1 MDIDLLSR
9 MVKELILE
17 RDKVVLPGLG
27 TFVAEVVPA
36 SFSDNGYTIN
46 PPYRKLYFRS
56 RLEDDSSL
64 VKLYSTSNNIGE
76 DLAENILTDF
86 LQELRQVLKEKKLVV
101 FPGLGRLRATKENNF
116 FFVPDEDLDIYPE
129 GFGLQPISMK
139 THVETREEVAQAMEN
154 LKSIIDSPAVSA
166 SASISV
172 VSENKSVPADE
183 TEDVLTESGETEV
196 HDNAI
201 AADEAEDV
209 LPESGETEVHD
220 NAVAAD
226 ETEDVLTES
235 GETEV
240 HDNAVAADEAEDVLP
255 ESGETEVYDNAVAEE
270 DAEDLLTE
278 SEEPEVQENSP
289 AEQDDPVQENT
300 AETESGTDIA
310 APDETDGPVEGP
322 EERHEERH
330 EERQEEPSVKQ
341 EPDSSTEKQPA
352 PETAG
357 HGKSVARSLKIV
369 ALAVL
374 VIAALL
380 IVFSV
385 LAQIFPGI
393 FDSILYNREQ
403 RQILDSI
410 CFFTI

>member
-166 SASISV
+166 SASISA

-183 TEDVLTESGETEV
+183 P
-196 HDNAI
+196 
-201 AADEAEDV
+201 EDV

-220 NAVAAD
+220 NAVPAD
-226 ETEDVLTES
+226 EPEDVLTES

-240 HDNAVAADEAEDVLP
+240 HDNAVPEDEAEDVLP

-270 DAEDLLTE
+270 EAEDVLPESGETEVYGNAVPAEEAEDVLPE

-310 APDETDGPVEGP
+310 APDETDGP
-322 EERHEERH
+322 
-330 EERQEEPSVKQ
+330 EERQEERQEERPEEPSVKQ
-341 EPDSSTEKQPA
+341 DPDRSTEKQPA

-380 IVFSV
+380 IVFAV

>member
-1 MDIDLLSR
+1 MSR

-154 LKSIIDSPAVSA
+154 LKSIIDSPAVSE
-166 SASISV
+166 SASRSD
-172 VSENKSVPADE
+172 VSENMP
-183 TEDVLTESGETEV
+183 VLAE
-196 HDNAI
+196 
-201 AADEAEDV
+201 EAQDV
-209 LPESGETEVHD
+209 LPESGETEAHD
-220 NAVAAD
+220 NAVPAD
-226 ETEDVLTES
+226 EPEDVLTES

-240 HDNAVAADEAEDVLP
+240 HDNAVAADEPEDVLT
-255 ESGETEVYDNAVAEE
+255 ESGETEVHDNAVPE
-270 DAEDLLTE
+270 DEAEDRLAE

-322 EERHEERH
+322 EERH

-380 IVFSV
+380 IVFAV

>member
-139 THVETREEVAQAMEN
+139 THVETREEVAQTMEN

-166 SASISV
+166 SASISA
-172 VSENKSVPADE
+172 VSENKSVP
-183 TEDVLTESGETEV
+183 
-196 HDNAI
+196 
-201 AADEAEDV
+201 ADEAEDV

-220 NAVAAD
+220 NAVPAD
-226 ETEDVLTES
+226 EAEDLLAES

-240 HDNAVAADEAEDVLP
+240 HDNAVPADEAED
-255 ESGETEVYDNAVAEE
+255 
-270 DAEDLLTE
+270 LLAE

-289 AEQDDPVQENT
+289 AEQDEPVQENT

-310 APDETDGPVEGP
+310 APDETDGPVEGS
-322 EERHEERH
+322 EERQ

-374 VIAALL
+374 VLAALL
-380 IVFSV
+380 IVFAV

>member
-166 SASISV
+166 SASISA
-172 VSENKSVPADE
+172 VSENKSV
-183 TEDVLTESGETEV
+183 
-196 HDNAI
+196 

-226 ETEDVLTES
+226 ETEDVLPES

-240 HDNAVAADEAEDVLP
+240 HDNAVPADEAEDVLP
-255 ESGETEVYDNAVAEE
+255 ESGETEVHDNAVAEE
-270 DAEDLLTE
+270 EAEDVLPE

-310 APDETDGPVEGP
+310 VPDETDGPVEGP
-322 EERHEERH
+322 D
-330 EERQEEPSVKQ
+330 ERQEESPEEPSVKQ

-357 HGKSVARSLKIV
+357 HGKSVVRSLKIV

-380 IVFSV
+380 IVFAV

>member
-166 SASISV
+166 SASISA

-196 HDNAI
+196 HDNAVV
-201 AADEAEDV
+201 ADEAEDV
-209 LPESGETEVHD
+209 LTEFGETEAHDNAVPAEETEDVLTEFGETEVHD
-220 NAVAAD
+220 NAVPVD
-226 ETEDVLTES
+226 EPEDV
-235 GETEV
+235 
-240 HDNAVAADEAEDVLP
+240 
-255 ESGETEVYDNAVAEE
+255 
-270 DAEDLLTE
+270 LTE

-300 AETESGTDIA
+300 AETESGSDIA
-310 APDETDGPVEGP
+310 VPDETDGPVEGP
-322 EERHEERH
+322 EESP
-330 EERQEEPSVKQ
+330 EEPSVKQ
-341 EPDSSTEKQPA
+341 EPDSSTQKQPA

-380 IVFSV
+380 IVFAV

>member
-166 SASISV
+166 SASISA
-172 VSENKSVPADE
+172 VSENKSVP
-183 TEDVLTESGETEV
+183 
-196 HDNAI
+196 
-201 AADEAEDV
+201 
-209 LPESGETEVHD
+209 
-220 NAVAAD
+220 AD

-255 ESGETEVYDNAVAEE
+255 ESGETEVHDNAVPAEE
-270 DAEDLLTE
+270 TEDVLPESGETEVHDNAVPADEAEDLLTE

-310 APDETDGPVEGP
+310 VPDETDGPVEGS
-322 EERHEERH
+322 
-330 EERQEEPSVKQ
+330 EERQEERQEERPEEPSVKQ

-380 IVFSV
+380 IVFAV

>member
-166 SASISV
+166 SASISA
-172 VSENKSVPADE
+172 VSENKHVPAEE
-183 TEDVLTESGETEV
+183 TEDLLS
-196 HDNAI
+196 
-201 AADEAEDV
+201 
-209 LPESGETEVHD
+209 ESGETEVHD
-220 NAVAAD
+220 NAVP
-226 ETEDVLTES
+226 E
-235 GETEV
+235 
-240 HDNAVAADEAEDVLP
+240 DEAEDV
-255 ESGETEVYDNAVAEE
+255 
-270 DAEDLLTE
+270 LTE

-300 AETESGTDIA
+300 AETESGTA
-310 APDETDGPVEGP
+310 MPVPDETDGPVEGP
-322 EERHEERH
+322 EERP
-330 EERQEEPSVKQ
+330 EEPSVKQ

-357 HGKSVARSLKIV
+357 HGKSVVRSLKIV

-380 IVFSV
+380 IVFAV

>member
-1 MDIDLLSR
+1 M
-9 MVKELILE
+9 
-17 RDKVVLPGLG
+17 
-27 TFVAEVVPA
+27 
-36 SFSDNGYTIN
+36 
-46 PPYRKLYFRS
+46 
-56 RLEDDSSL
+56 
-64 VKLYSTSNNIGE
+64 
-76 DLAENILTDF
+76 
-86 LQELRQVLKEKKLVV
+86 
-101 FPGLGRLRATKENNF
+101 
-116 FFVPDEDLDIYPE
+116 
-129 GFGLQPISMK
+129 
-139 THVETREEVAQAMEN
+139 
-154 LKSIIDSPAVSA
+154 
-166 SASISV
+166 
-172 VSENKSVPADE
+172 
-183 TEDVLTESGETEV
+183 
-196 HDNAI
+196 HDNAVPE
-201 AADEAEDV
+201 DEAEDR
-209 LPESGETEVHD
+209 L
-220 NAVAAD
+220 A
-226 ETEDVLTES
+226 
-235 GETEV
+235 
-240 HDNAVAADEAEDVLP
+240 
-255 ESGETEVYDNAVAEE
+255 
-270 DAEDLLTE
+270 E

-322 EERHEERH
+322 EERH

-380 IVFSV
+380 IVFAV

>member
-154 LKSIIDSPAVSA
+154 LKSIIDSPAVSE
-166 SASISV
+166 SASRSA
-172 VSENKSVPADE
+172 VSENKSVP
-183 TEDVLTESGETEV
+183 
-196 HDNAI
+196 
-201 AADEAEDV
+201 ADEAEDV

-220 NAVAAD
+220 NAVP
-226 ETEDVLTES
+226 E
-235 GETEV
+235 
-240 HDNAVAADEAEDVLP
+240 DEAED
-255 ESGETEVYDNAVAEE
+255 
-270 DAEDLLTE
+270 LLAE

-289 AEQDDPVQENT
+289 AEQDDSVQENT

-322 EERHEERH
+322 EERQ

-380 IVFSV
+380 IVFAV

>member
-166 SASISV
+166 SASISA

-183 TEDVLTESGETEV
+183 P
-196 HDNAI
+196 
-201 AADEAEDV
+201 EDV
-209 LPESGETEVHD
+209 LP
-220 NAVAAD
+220 
-226 ETEDVLTES
+226 ES

-255 ESGETEVYDNAVAEE
+255 ESGKTEVHDNAVPADEAEDVLPESGETEVHDNAVPADE
-270 DAEDLLTE
+270 AEDLLAE

-310 APDETDGPVEGP
+310 APDETDGPVEGS
-322 EERHEERH
+322 EERQ

-352 PETAG
+352 PETSG

-380 IVFSV
+380 IVFAV

>member
-166 SASISV
+166 SASISA
-172 VSENKSVPADE
+172 VSENKPVPADE
-183 TEDVLTESGETEV
+183 AEDLLPESGETEV
-196 HDNAI
+196 HDNA
-201 AADEAEDV
+201 EPAEETEDL

-220 NAVAAD
+220 NAVP
-226 ETEDVLTES
+226 E
-235 GETEV
+235 
-240 HDNAVAADEAEDVLP
+240 DEAEDVLP
-255 ESGETEVYDNAVAEE
+255 
-270 DAEDLLTE
+270 E

-310 APDETDGPVEGP
+310 VPDETDGPVEGP
-322 EERHEERH
+322 EERP
-330 EERQEEPSVKQ
+330 EEPSVKQ

-357 HGKSVARSLKIV
+357 HGKSVVRSLKIV

-380 IVFSV
+380 IVFAV

>member
-166 SASISV
+166 SASISA

-183 TEDVLTESGETEV
+183 P
-196 HDNAI
+196 
-201 AADEAEDV
+201 EDV

-220 NAVAAD
+220 NAVPAD
-226 ETEDVLTES
+226 EPEDVLTES

-240 HDNAVAADEAEDVLP
+240 YDNAVPADEPEDVLT

-270 DAEDLLTE
+270 EAEDVLPE

-300 AETESGTDIA
+300 AETESGTA
-310 APDETDGPVEGP
+310 MPVPDENDGPVEGP

-330 EERQEEPSVKQ
+330 EEPSVKQ

-374 VIAALL
+374 VLAALL
-380 IVFSV
+380 IVFAV

>member
-154 LKSIIDSPAVSA
+154 LKSIIDSPAVSE
-166 SASISV
+166 SASRSA
-172 VSENKSVPADE
+172 VSENMPVPEDEAEDLLTESGETKAHDNAVPADE
-183 TEDVLTESGETEV
+183 TEDVLTESGETEA
-196 HDNAI
+196 HDNAEP
-201 AADEAEDV
+201 ADE
-209 LPESGETEVHD
+209 P
-220 NAVAAD
+220 
-226 ETEDVLTES
+226 EDVLTES
-235 GETEV
+235 GETKA
-240 HDNAVAADEAEDVLP
+240 HDNAVPEDE
-255 ESGETEVYDNAVAEE
+255 
-270 DAEDLLTE
+270 AEDLLTE

-310 APDETDGPVEGP
+310 APDETDGSVEGP
-322 EERHEERH
+322 

-380 IVFSV
+380 IVFAV

>member
-166 SASISV
+166 SASISA
-172 VSENKSVPADE
+172 VSENKPVPAEE
-183 TEDVLTESGETEV
+183 TEDVLTESGETKV
-196 HDNAI
+196 HDNAVP
-201 AADEAEDV
+201 AEETEDL

-220 NAVAAD
+220 NAVPAE
-226 ETEDVLTES
+226 ETEDLLTES
-235 GETEV
+235 GETEA
-240 HDNAVAADEAEDVLP
+240 HDNAVPEDEAEDVLP
-255 ESGETEVYDNAVAEE
+255 
-270 DAEDLLTE
+270 E

-310 APDETDGPVEGP
+310 VPDETDGPVEGP
-322 EERHEERH
+322 
-330 EERQEEPSVKQ
+330 EEPSVKQ

-357 HGKSVARSLKIV
+357 HGKSVVRSLKIV

-380 IVFSV
+380 IVFAV

>member
-183 TEDVLTESGETEV
+183 TEDVLPESGETEV
-196 HDNAI
+196 HDNAVP
-201 AADEAEDV
+201 ADEPEDV

-220 NAVAAD
+220 NAVPAD
-226 ETEDVLTES
+226 EPEDVLTESGETEAHDNAVPAEETEDVLPES

-240 HDNAVAADEAEDVLP
+240 HDNAVPADEAEDVLP
-255 ESGETEVYDNAVAEE
+255 
-270 DAEDLLTE
+270 E

-289 AEQDDPVQENT
+289 AEQDEPVQENT

-310 APDETDGPVEGP
+310 APDETDGP
-322 EERHEERH
+322 
-330 EERQEEPSVKQ
+330 EERQEERPEEPSVKQ

-380 IVFSV
+380 IVFAV

>member
-166 SASISV
+166 SASRSD

-196 HDNAI
+196 HDNAVP
-201 AADEAEDV
+201 ADE
-209 LPESGETEVHD
+209 P
-220 NAVAAD
+220 
-226 ETEDVLTES
+226 EDVLTES

-240 HDNAVAADEAEDVLP
+240 YDNAVPADEPEDVLP

-270 DAEDLLTE
+270 EAEDVLPE

-289 AEQDDPVQENT
+289 AEQDEPVQENT

-322 EERHEERH
+322 EERQEERP
-330 EERQEEPSVKQ
+330 EEPSVKQ

-380 IVFSV
+380 IVFAV

>member
-154 LKSIIDSPAVSA
+154 LKSIMDSPAVSA
-166 SASISV
+166 SASISA
-172 VSENKSVPADE
+172 VSENKSVVADE
-183 TEDVLTESGETEV
+183 P
-196 HDNAI
+196 
-201 AADEAEDV
+201 EDV

-220 NAVAAD
+220 NAVPAEEA
-226 ETEDVLTES
+226 EDVPEES
-235 GETEV
+235 GETEI
-240 HDNAVAADEAEDVLP
+240 HDNAVLEDEAEDVLP
-255 ESGETEVYDNAVAEE
+255 
-270 DAEDLLTE
+270 E

-310 APDETDGPVEGP
+310 VPDETDGPVEGS
-322 EERHEERH
+322 
-330 EERQEEPSVKQ
+330 EERQEERQDERQEERPEEPSVKQ

-352 PETAG
+352 PERAG
-357 HGKSVARSLKIV
+357 HGKSVVRSLKIV

-380 IVFSV
+380 IVFAV

>member
-166 SASISV
+166 SASISAT
-172 VSENKSVPADE
+172 SENMPVSADEAEGVPA
-183 TEDVLTESGETEV
+183 ESGETEV
-196 HDNAI
+196 HDNA
-201 AADEAEDV
+201 EPAE
-209 LPESGETEVHD
+209 
-220 NAVAAD
+220 
-226 ETEDVLTES
+226 ETEDLLTES
-235 GETEV
+235 GETEA
-240 HDNAVAADEAEDVLP
+240 HDNAVPEDEAEDVP
-255 ESGETEVYDNAVAEE
+255 A
-270 DAEDLLTE
+270 E
-278 SEEPEVQENSP
+278 SEEPELQENSP

-310 APDETDGPVEGP
+310 VPDETDGPVEGP
-322 EERHEERH
+322 
-330 EERQEEPSVKQ
+330 EEPSVKQ

-357 HGKSVARSLKIV
+357 HGKSVVRSLKIV

-380 IVFSV
+380 IVFAV

>member
-166 SASISV
+166 SASISA
-172 VSENKSVPADE
+172 VSENKSV
-183 TEDVLTESGETEV
+183 
-196 HDNAI
+196 

-220 NAVAAD
+220 NAVPAD
-226 ETEDVLTES
+226 EAEDVLTESGETEVHDNAEPEEEPEDVLTES

-240 HDNAVAADEAEDVLP
+240 HDNAVPEDE
-255 ESGETEVYDNAVAEE
+255 
-270 DAEDLLTE
+270 AEDLLTE

-300 AETESGTDIA
+300 AEAESGTDIA

-322 EERHEERH
+322 EERP
-330 EERQEEPSVKQ
+330 EEPSVKQ

-352 PETAG
+352 PKTAG

-380 IVFSV
+380 IVFAV

>member
-196 HDNAI
+196 HDNAV

>member
-154 LKSIIDSPAVSA
+154 LKSIIDSPAVSE
-166 SASISV
+166 SASRSA
-172 VSENKSVPADE
+172 VSENMPVPEDE
-183 TEDVLTESGETEV
+183 
-196 HDNAI
+196 
-201 AADEAEDV
+201 
-209 LPESGETEVHD
+209 
-220 NAVAAD
+220 
-226 ETEDVLTES
+226 
-235 GETEV
+235 
-240 HDNAVAADEAEDVLP
+240 
-255 ESGETEVYDNAVAEE
+255 
-270 DAEDLLTE
+270 AEDLLTE

-310 APDETDGPVEGP
+310 APDETDGSVEGP
-322 EERHEERH
+322 

-380 IVFSV
+380 IVFAV

>member
-154 LKSIIDSPAVSA
+154 LKSIIDSPAISA
-166 SASISV
+166 SASRSD
-172 VSENKSVPADE
+172 VSENKPVPADE
-183 TEDVLTESGETEV
+183 
-196 HDNAI
+196 A
-201 AADEAEDV
+201 
-209 LPESGETEVHD
+209 
-220 NAVAAD
+220 
-226 ETEDVLTES
+226 EDVLTES

-240 HDNAVAADEAEDVLP
+240 HDNAVPADEPEDVLP
-255 ESGETEVYDNAVAEE
+255 ESGETEVHDNAEPEEEPEDVLTESGETEVHDNAVPTEE
-270 DAEDLLTE
+270 TEDVLPE

-310 APDETDGPVEGP
+310 APDETEGP
-322 EERHEERH
+322 G
-330 EERQEEPSVKQ
+330 ERQEESPEEPSVKQ

-380 IVFSV
+380 IVFAV

>member
-1 MDIDLLSR
+1 MSR

-154 LKSIIDSPAVSA
+154 LKSIIDSPAVSE
-166 SASISV
+166 SASRSA
-172 VSENKSVPADE
+172 VSENMPVPADEPEDVLPESGETEVHDNAVPADE
-183 TEDVLTESGETEV
+183 TEDVLTESGETEA
-196 HDNAI
+196 HENAEP
-201 AADEAEDV
+201 ADE
-209 LPESGETEVHD
+209 P
-220 NAVAAD
+220 
-226 ETEDVLTES
+226 EDVLTES
-235 GETEV
+235 GETKA
-240 HDNAVAADEAEDVLP
+240 HDNAVPEDE
-255 ESGETEVYDNAVAEE
+255 
-270 DAEDLLTE
+270 AEDLLTE

-289 AEQDDPVQENT
+289 AEQDEPVQENT

-310 APDETDGPVEGP
+310 VPDETDGPVEGP
-322 EERHEERH
+322 EERP
-330 EERQEEPSVKQ
+330 EEPSVKQ
-341 EPDSSTEKQPA
+341 ELDSSTEKQPA

-380 IVFSV
+380 IVFAV

>member
-154 LKSIIDSPAVSA
+154 LKSIMDSPAVSA
-166 SASISV
+166 SASRSA
-172 VSENKSVPADE
+172 VSENKS
-183 TEDVLTESGETEV
+183 
-196 HDNAI
+196 
-201 AADEAEDV
+201 
-209 LPESGETEVHD
+209 
-220 NAVAAD
+220 
-226 ETEDVLTES
+226 
-235 GETEV
+235 
-240 HDNAVAADEAEDVLP
+240 VAADEAEDVLP
-255 ESGETEVYDNAVAEE
+255 ESGETEVYDNAVPADEAEDVLTESGETEVHDNAEPAEE
-270 DAEDLLTE
+270 TEDVLTESGETEVHDNAEPAEEAEDLLPE

-322 EERHEERH
+322 EERQ
-330 EERQEEPSVKQ
+330 EERQEERPEEPSVKQ

-380 IVFSV
+380 IVFAV

>member
-166 SASISV
+166 SASISA
-172 VSENKSVPADE
+172 VSENKSVP
-183 TEDVLTESGETEV
+183 
-196 HDNAI
+196 
-201 AADEAEDV
+201 
-209 LPESGETEVHD
+209 
-220 NAVAAD
+220 AD

-255 ESGETEVYDNAVAEE
+255 ESGETEVHDNAEPEEEPEDILTESGETEVYDNAVPADEAEDVLPESGETEAHDNAVPE
-270 DAEDLLTE
+270 DEAEDLLTE

-300 AETESGTDIA
+300 AETESGTA
-310 APDETDGPVEGP
+310 MPVPDENDGPVEGP
-322 EERHEERH
+322 DERQEERP
-330 EERQEEPSVKQ
+330 EEPSVKQ

-357 HGKSVARSLKIV
+357 HGKSGARSLKIV

-380 IVFSV
+380 IVFAV

>member
-166 SASISV
+166 SASRSD
-172 VSENKSVPADE
+172 VSENKPVP
-183 TEDVLTESGETEV
+183 
-196 HDNAI
+196 
-201 AADEAEDV
+201 ADEAEDV
-209 LPESGETEVHD
+209 LPESGETEAHD
-220 NAVAAD
+220 NAVVAD
-226 ETEDVLTES
+226 EAEDVLTES

-240 HDNAVAADEAEDVLP
+240 HDNAVPAEETEDVLP
-255 ESGETEVYDNAVAEE
+255 ESGETEAHDNAVPE
-270 DAEDLLTE
+270 DEAEDLLAE
-278 SEEPEVQENSP
+278 SEEPE
-289 AEQDDPVQENT
+289 VQENT

-322 EERHEERH
+322 DERP
-330 EERQEEPSVKQ
+330 EEPSVKQ

-380 IVFSV
+380 IVFAV

>member
-166 SASISV
+166 SASISA
-172 VSENKSVPADE
+172 VSENKPVP
-183 TEDVLTESGETEV
+183 
-196 HDNAI
+196 
-201 AADEAEDV
+201 ADEAEDV

-226 ETEDVLTES
+226 ETEDVLPES

-240 HDNAVAADEAEDVLP
+240 HDNAVPADEAEDVLP
-255 ESGETEVYDNAVAEE
+255 ESGETEVHDNAVAEE
-270 DAEDLLTE
+270 EAEDVLPE

-289 AEQDDPVQENT
+289 AEQDEPVQENT

-322 EERHEERH
+322 EERQEERP
-330 EERQEEPSVKQ
+330 EEPSVKQ

-380 IVFSV
+380 IVFAV

>member
-166 SASISV
+166 SASISA
-172 VSENKSVPADE
+172 VSENKSVP
-183 TEDVLTESGETEV
+183 
-196 HDNAI
+196 
-201 AADEAEDV
+201 ADEAEDV
-209 LPESGETEVHD
+209 LPESGETEV
-220 NAVAAD
+220 N
-226 ETEDVLTES
+226 
-235 GETEV
+235 
-240 HDNAVAADEAEDVLP
+240 DNAVAADEAEDVLP
-255 ESGETEVYDNAVAEE
+255 ESGETEVYDNAVPADEAEDVLPESGETEVHDNAVPE
-270 DAEDLLTE
+270 DEAEDLLAE

-289 AEQDDPVQENT
+289 AEQDEPVQENT

-310 APDETDGPVEGP
+310 APDETDGP
-322 EERHEERH
+322 
-330 EERQEEPSVKQ
+330 EERQEERPEEPSVKQ

-380 IVFSV
+380 IVFAV

>member
-166 SASISV
+166 SVSISA
-172 VSENKSVPADE
+172 VSENKSVPAEE
-183 TEDVLTESGETEV
+183 TEDVLTESGETKA
-196 HDNAI
+196 HDNAVPE
-201 AADEAEDV
+201 DEAEDV
-209 LPESGETEVHD
+209 LP
-220 NAVAAD
+220 
-226 ETEDVLTES
+226 
-235 GETEV
+235 
-240 HDNAVAADEAEDVLP
+240 
-255 ESGETEVYDNAVAEE
+255 
-270 DAEDLLTE
+270 E

-300 AETESGTDIA
+300 AETESGSDIA

-322 EERHEERH
+322 EERP
-330 EERQEEPSVKQ
+330 EEPSVKQ
-341 EPDSSTEKQPA
+341 EPDSSTEKQPT

-380 IVFSV
+380 IVFAV

>member
-183 TEDVLTESGETEV
+183 
-196 HDNAI
+196 
-201 AADEAEDV
+201 AEDV
-209 LPESGETEVHD
+209 LP
-220 NAVAAD
+220 
-226 ETEDVLTES
+226 ES

-255 ESGETEVYDNAVAEE
+255 ESGETEVHDNAVPAEE
-270 DAEDLLTE
+270 TEDVLTE

>member
-166 SASISV
+166 SASISA
-172 VSENKSVPADE
+172 VSENKSVP
-183 TEDVLTESGETEV
+183 
-196 HDNAI
+196 
-201 AADEAEDV
+201 ADEAEDV

-220 NAVAAD
+220 NAVP
-226 ETEDVLTES
+226 E
-235 GETEV
+235 
-240 HDNAVAADEAEDVLP
+240 DEAED
-255 ESGETEVYDNAVAEE
+255 
-270 DAEDLLTE
+270 LLAE

-300 AETESGTDIA
+300 AETESGTA
-310 APDETDGPVEGP
+310 MPVPDENDGPVEGP
-322 EERHEERH
+322 DERQEERP
-330 EERQEEPSVKQ
+330 EEPSVKQ

-380 IVFSV
+380 IVFAV

>member
-166 SASISV
+166 SASISA
-172 VSENKSVPADE
+172 VSENKSVP
-183 TEDVLTESGETEV
+183 
-196 HDNAI
+196 
-201 AADEAEDV
+201 
-209 LPESGETEVHD
+209 
-220 NAVAAD
+220 AD

-255 ESGETEVYDNAVAEE
+255 ESGETEVHDNAEPEEEPEDILTESGETEVHDNAVPE
-270 DAEDLLTE
+270 DEAEDLLAE

-289 AEQDDPVQENT
+289 AEQDDPVQENS

-310 APDETDGPVEGP
+310 VPDETDGPVEGP
-322 EERHEERH
+322 EERP
-330 EERQEEPSVKQ
+330 EEPSVKQ

-380 IVFSV
+380 IVFAV

>member
-166 SASISV
+166 SASISA
-172 VSENKSVPADE
+172 VSENKPVPADE
-183 TEDVLTESGETEV
+183 TEDVPAES
-196 HDNAI
+196 A
-201 AADEAEDV
+201 
-209 LPESGETEVHD
+209 ETEVHD
-220 NAVAAD
+220 NAVPAD
-226 ETEDVLTES
+226 EAEDVLTES

-240 HDNAVAADEAEDVLP
+240 HDNAVPADEAEDLLP
-255 ESGETEVYDNAVAEE
+255 ESGETKVHDNAEPAEE
-270 DAEDLLTE
+270 AEDLLPE

-289 AEQDDPVQENT
+289 AEQDDPVQVNT

-310 APDETDGPVEGP
+310 VPDETDGPVEGP
-322 EERHEERH
+322 EEA
-330 EERQEEPSVKQ
+330 SVKQ

-380 IVFSV
+380 IVFAV

>member
-166 SASISV
+166 SASRSD

-196 HDNAI
+196 HDNAVP
-201 AADEAEDV
+201 ADE
-209 LPESGETEVHD
+209 P
-220 NAVAAD
+220 
-226 ETEDVLTES
+226 EDVLTES

-240 HDNAVAADEAEDVLP
+240 YDNAVPADEPEDVLP

-270 DAEDLLTE
+270 EAEDVLPE

-310 APDETDGPVEGP
+310 VPDETDGP
-322 EERHEERH
+322 EERP

-380 IVFSV
+380 IVFAV

>member
-166 SASISV
+166 SASISA
-172 VSENKSVPADE
+172 VSENKPVPEEEA
-183 TEDVLTESGETEV
+183 EDVLLESGETEA
-196 HDNAI
+196 HDNAVPE
-201 AADEAEDV
+201 DEAEDV
-209 LPESGETEVHD
+209 P
-220 NAVAAD
+220 A
-226 ETEDVLTES
+226 
-235 GETEV
+235 
-240 HDNAVAADEAEDVLP
+240 
-255 ESGETEVYDNAVAEE
+255 
-270 DAEDLLTE
+270 E

-310 APDETDGPVEGP
+310 VPDETDGPVDGP
-322 EERHEERH
+322 EERP
-330 EERQEEPSVKQ
+330 EEPSVKQ

-352 PETAG
+352 PETAA

-380 IVFSV
+380 IVFAV

>member
-166 SASISV
+166 SASRSD
-172 VSENKSVPADE
+172 VSENKPVPAEE
-183 TEDVLTESGETEV
+183 T
-196 HDNAI
+196 
-201 AADEAEDV
+201 EDV
-209 LPESGETEVHD
+209 LPESGETEAHD
-220 NAVAAD
+220 NAVP
-226 ETEDVLTES
+226 E
-235 GETEV
+235 
-240 HDNAVAADEAEDVLP
+240 DEAED
-255 ESGETEVYDNAVAEE
+255 
-270 DAEDLLTE
+270 LLAE
-278 SEEPEVQENSP
+278 SEEPE
-289 AEQDDPVQENT
+289 VQENT

-322 EERHEERH
+322 DERP
-330 EERQEEPSVKQ
+330 EEPSVKQ

-380 IVFSV
+380 IVFAV

>member
-166 SASISV
+166 SASISA
-172 VSENKSVPADE
+172 VSENKS
-183 TEDVLTESGETEV
+183 
-196 HDNAI
+196 
-201 AADEAEDV
+201 
-209 LPESGETEVHD
+209 
-220 NAVAAD
+220 
-226 ETEDVLTES
+226 
-235 GETEV
+235 
-240 HDNAVAADEAEDVLP
+240 VAADEAEDVLP
-255 ESGETEVYDNAVAEE
+255 ESGETEAHDNAVPE
-270 DAEDLLTE
+270 DEAEDLLAE
-278 SEEPEVQENSP
+278 SEEPE
-289 AEQDDPVQENT
+289 VQENT

-322 EERHEERH
+322 DERP
-330 EERQEEPSVKQ
+330 EEPSVKQ

-380 IVFSV
+380 IVFAV

>member
-166 SASISV
+166 SASISA
-172 VSENKSVPADE
+172 VSENKSVPAE
-183 TEDVLTESGETEV
+183 
-196 HDNAI
+196 
-201 AADEAEDV
+201 EAEDV
-209 LPESGETEVHD
+209 
-220 NAVAAD
+220 
-226 ETEDVLTES
+226 
-235 GETEV
+235 
-240 HDNAVAADEAEDVLP
+240 
-255 ESGETEVYDNAVAEE
+255 
-270 DAEDLLTE
+270 LTE

-289 AEQDDPVQENT
+289 AEQDEPVQENT

-322 EERHEERH
+322 EERQ

-380 IVFSV
+380 IVFAV

>member
-166 SASISV
+166 SASISA

-196 HDNAI
+196 HDNAVP
-201 AADEAEDV
+201 ADEA
-209 LPESGETEVHD
+209 
-220 NAVAAD
+220 
-226 ETEDVLTES
+226 EDVLTES
-235 GETEV
+235 GETEA
-240 HDNAVAADEAEDVLP
+240 HDNAVPEDEAED
-255 ESGETEVYDNAVAEE
+255 
-270 DAEDLLTE
+270 LLAE

-322 EERHEERH
+322 D
-330 EERQEEPSVKQ
+330 ERQEESPEEPSVKQ

-380 IVFSV
+380 IVFAV

>member
-166 SASISV
+166 SASISA

-196 HDNAI
+196 HDNAEPEEEPEDVLTESGETEVHDN
-201 AADEAEDV
+201 AVPEDEAEDLLAESGETEVYDNAVPADEPEDV

-220 NAVAAD
+220 NAVPAE
-226 ETEDVLTES
+226 ETEDV
-235 GETEV
+235 
-240 HDNAVAADEAEDVLP
+240 
-255 ESGETEVYDNAVAEE
+255 
-270 DAEDLLTE
+270 LTE

-289 AEQDDPVQENT
+289 AEQDDLVQENT

-310 APDETDGPVEGP
+310 VPDETDGPVEGP
-322 EERHEERH
+322 EERP
-330 EERQEEPSVKQ
+330 EEPSVKQ

-380 IVFSV
+380 IVFAV